1 MIRLPYQIRGAAR
14 LARRD
19 IETGDADLARAASAR
34 ALSRVTGVRL
44 RRLQALFARHWALFF
59 RENGIELSSVQGGLL
74 LLIGDNPGLAQAGFA
89 RLLDIEPP
97 SLAQTLAPLLEGGLV
112 ERRRDARDGRAMA
125 LYLTP
130 RGATLARMITD
141 GQPRHESRL
150 LAGLT
155 TQERRTLLALL
166 DKAVASAEGAL
177 IDAQHMS
184 QKGVA
189 NDNA

>member
-1 MIRLPYQIRGAAR
+1 MH

-19 IETGDADLARAASAR
+19 IETSGADVARVASAK
-34 ALSRVTGVRL
+34 ALSSVTGVRL

-74 LLIGDNPGLAQAGFA
+74 LLIGENPGLAQAGFA

-112 ERRRDARDGRAMA
+112 ERRRDTRDGRAMA

-130 RGATLARMITD
+130 SGETLARMITQ
-141 GQPRHESRL
+141 GQPRHEARL
-150 LAGLT
+150 LARLT

-166 DKAVASAEGAL
+166 DKAVASAEDAV
-177 IDAQHMS
+177 IDAQHIS
-184 QKGVA
+184 RKDVA
-189 NDNA
+189 NDNS